1 MRQILKWAAGVL
13 SALVIAVVTDTGTGI
28 GSHISTGGGTRQL
41 VSLSAKP
48 VVTECGTQLFIPGS
62 LGTSGQLRGSSEWEA
77 VMRQTKGSVASPSVT
92 TVSIHGE
99 TSRPVT
105 LTDIHFSVTRRS
117 RRVDRSEDLR
127 RAYNASRLDVG
138 VDFCADSPCSPQNA
152 VTAQS
157 GSRSGRAAQWSTD
170 ERERVASPTRSH
182 RTGSLIQTSTTTA
195 KTCRPNR
202 AVQATVSRRAPLPL
216 SGRSD
221 TSPAF
226 EACKKRRRR
235 ECISRGR
242 AKGDMHIAADRVLR
256 RALKGARI
264 AGTPCTLPC

>member
-127 RAYNASRLDVG
+127 RAYNASRLDG
-138 VDFCADSPCSPQNA
+138 RRRFRCPRPDHSRNRARCSNRIPLRPRQR
-152 VTAQS
+152 QP
-157 GSRSGRAAQWSTD
+157 RE
-170 ERERVASPTRSH
+170 ERQRVASPP
-182 RTGSLIQTSTTTA
+182 GGQGATS
-195 KTCRPNR
+195 CQRLR
-202 AVQATVSRRAPLPL
+202 
-216 SGRSD
+216 GRS
-221 TSPAF
+221 
-226 EACKKRRRR
+226 EA
-235 ECISRGR
+235 
-242 AKGDMHIAADRVLR
+242 AKGVSGPPAIARQ
-256 RALKGARI
+256 GQS
-264 AGTPCTLPC
+264 